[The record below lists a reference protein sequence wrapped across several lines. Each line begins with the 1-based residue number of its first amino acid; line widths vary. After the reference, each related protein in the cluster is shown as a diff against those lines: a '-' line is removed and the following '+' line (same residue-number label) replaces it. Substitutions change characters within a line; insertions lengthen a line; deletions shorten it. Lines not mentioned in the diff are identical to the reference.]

1 MVRLEVAAGSLL
13 TDGTSKLSIK
23 TAIRQAPLLESILM
37 KLLYSI
43 LMELLYSILKRF
55 EILSS

>member
-1 MVRLEVAAGSLL
+1 MIRLEVAAGSSL

-23 TAIRQAPLLESILM
+23 TAIGQAPLLESILM

-43 LMELLYSILKRF
+43 LKRF